1 VIEERG
7 TGECFRISPEV
18 IISWGV
24 NDTTPGIP
32 SMERRVVEG

>member
-1 VIEERG
+1 MIEERG
-7 TGECFRISPEV
+7 MGEGFRISPEA

-32 SMERRVVEG
+32 SMERRVLEG